1 MLFLAS
7 FLSSFETLHNAE
19 GGREEGGERVLERNQ
34 EPILRVERVKR
45 TLIKEVLIIVNSS
58 FSDHLLV
65 GAIDLSD
72 DHFEKNN
79 ATQKSEKT
87 Q

>member
-1 MLFLAS
+1 MFLVAS

-19 GGREEGGERVLERNQ
+19 GGREEGRERVLERNQ
-34 EPILRVERVKR
+34 EPILRVERVER
-45 TLIKEVLIIVNSS
+45 TLIKEVLVVVKST
-58 FSDHLLV
+58 FSDDLLV

-72 DHFEKNN
+72 DHVEKNN